1 MMKKRNIKGSILIWT
16 LFLGLSLATVF
27 FFFAQ
32 RLNMNS
38 ANQRDTIQYQNA
50 RALIES
56 YADYLSS
63 LDGVSLS
70 SLNGNLSLMDGAITG
85 TLSNEVPY
93 IERVLDA
100 GASVSLD
107 ASFPTPASDKV
118 IVEWDACP
126 VSVTEILEIDVEPPI
141 VDGGCGG
148 SDYENSADVTD
159 TAFTLTAPAGP
170 VAYRVSP
177 IGGAVILDNKWQL
190 HLEMPVNF
198 RRTITI
204 DRVIRP
210 TP

>member
-1 MMKKRNIKGSILIWT
+1 MKQRNIRGSILIWT
-16 LFLGLSLATVF
+16 LLLGLSLATVF

-56 YADYLSS
+56 YADYLSA
-63 LDGVSLS
+63 LDAASLS
-70 SLNGNLSLMDGAITG
+70 GLSSELSLLDGAITG
-85 TLSNEVPY
+85 TLSNAVPY
-93 IERVLDA
+93 IEGVLDA

-118 IVEWDACP
+118 KVEWDACP
-126 VSVTEILEIDVEPPI
+126 VSATEILEIS
-141 VDGGCGG
+141 G
-148 SDYENSADVTD
+148 SPSLASGNCPSLAYENSAELTD
-159 TAFTLTAPAGP
+159 ASFTLTAPAGP
-170 VAYRVSP
+170 VSYRVSP

-198 RRTITI
+198 RRSITI
-204 DRVIRP
+204 DKVIIP
-210 TP
+210 AS